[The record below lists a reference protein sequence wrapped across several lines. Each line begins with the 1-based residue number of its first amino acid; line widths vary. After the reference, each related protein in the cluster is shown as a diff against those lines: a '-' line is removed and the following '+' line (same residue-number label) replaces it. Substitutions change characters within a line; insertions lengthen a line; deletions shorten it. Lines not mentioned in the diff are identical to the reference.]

1 MAHYTT
7 FEDLPI
13 WQHAR
18 KICIGVNG
26 LTQKGSFAKDFG
38 LKDQIN
44 RSSGSCMDN
53 IAEGFERDGNREF
66 KQYLAISKG
75 SIGET
80 RSQLY
85 RALDRGHIT
94 QVEFDALFY
103 QCKNESRDIGSFMR
117 YLRDSNRK
125 GNKYEATVPAT
136 NH

>member
-1 MAHYTT
+1 MAHYTA

-13 WQHAR
+13 WQQAR
-18 KICIGVNG
+18 EICKDVYA
-26 LTQKGSFAKDFG
+26 LTSKGSFARDFS

-53 IAEGFERDGNREF
+53 IAEGFERDGNKEF
-66 KQYLAISKG
+66 KQFLAISKG

-85 RALDRGHIT
+85 RALDRAHIT
-94 QVEFDALFY
+94 QEEFDLVFY
-103 QCKNESRDIGSFMR
+103 KCKNESRDIGSFMR
-117 YLRDSNRK
+117 YLRDSERK
-125 GNKYEATVPAT
+125 GNKFNAPTPRL

>member
-1 MAHYTT
+1 MPAIST
-7 FEDLPI
+7 FEDLGI
-13 WQHAR
+13 WQKAR
-18 KICIGVNG
+18 EICKRVWT
-26 LTQKGSFAKDFG
+26 LTGKGTFARDYG

-66 KQYLAISKG
+66 NQFLSISKG

-94 QVEFDALFY
+94 QAEFDTLFY
-103 QCKNESRDIGSFMR
+103 MCKDQGRDIGNFMR
-117 YLRDSNRK
+117 YLRRSGMK
-125 GNKYEATVPAT
+125 GNKFA
-136 NH
+136 

>member
-1 MAHYTT
+1 MATINT
-7 FEDLPI
+7 FEDLGI

-18 KICIGVNG
+18 VLCTEVWG
-26 LTQKGSFAKDFG
+26 LTKKGSFARDFG

-53 IAEGFERDGNREF
+53 IAEGFERDGNKEF
-66 KQYLAISKG
+66 GEFLSISKG

-94 QVEFDALFY
+94 KEVFDSAFY
-103 QCKNESRDIGSFMR
+103 KCKNEGKDIGNFMR
-117 YLRDSNRK
+117 YLRNSEKK
-125 GNKYEATVPAT
+125 GQKYADR
-136 NH
+136 N

>member
-13 WQHAR
+13 WQKAR
-18 KICIGVNG
+18 DICRDVYRS
-26 LTQKGSFAKDFG
+26 TQLGSFSKDFA

-66 KQYLAISKG
+66 KQFLSISKG

-94 QVEFDALFY
+94 QEDFDRLFHK
-103 QCKNESRDIGSFMR
+103 CKNESKEIVGLYAFFGIA
-117 YLRDSNRK
+117 L
-125 GNKYEATVPAT
+125 
-136 NH
+136 